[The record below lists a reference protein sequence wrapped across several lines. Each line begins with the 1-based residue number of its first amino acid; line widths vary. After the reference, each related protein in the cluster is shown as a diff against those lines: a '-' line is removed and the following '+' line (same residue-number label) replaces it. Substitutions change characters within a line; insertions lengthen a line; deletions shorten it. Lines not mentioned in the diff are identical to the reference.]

1 MKTRVISGIII
12 AAALAA
18 IIIPGGYVLA
28 AALFVVSLIGF
39 YELTIAFGIHEE
51 GKKFNAL
58 EISGYLSILVHYI
71 QMIVFRDFR
80 YYIFS
85 VMFAFFIIMV
95 CYVLGF
101 PKRTSTQAL
110 SCFFS
115 FVYVPVN
122 LSFIYLLRSNNL
134 GIYLA
139 WLPFIAWVCDTC
151 AYFAGRAFGKH
162 KLVPVLSPKK
172 TVEGAI
178 GGTIGAVVVGL
189 IFGYILYRNVTND
202 SGVIIAIAVIT
213 FVGSIISQIGDL
225 LASGIKR
232 EHDIKDYGTII
243 PGHGGI
249 MDRFDSVIFVTP
261 CIYFLSVML
270 TLWNLI

>member
-28 AALFVVSLIGF
+28 AALLIVSLVGF
-39 YELTIAFGIHEE
+39 YELSLAFGVHEE
-51 GKKFNAL
+51 GRKFSAL
-58 EISGYLSILVHYI
+58 EVSGYLSIIVHYV

-85 VMFAFFIIMV
+85 VMFAFFIMMI
-95 CYVLGF
+95 CYVLSF
-101 PKRTSTQAL
+101 PKRTSIQAL

-115 FVYVPVN
+115 FVYVPIS
-122 LSFIYLLRSNNL
+122 LSFIYLLRMGSL

-151 AYFAGRAFGKH
+151 AYFAGRALGKH

-178 GGTIGAVVVGL
+178 GGTLGSVAVGFV
-189 IFGYILYRNVTND
+189 FGYVLYRNVTKD
-202 SGVIIAIAVIT
+202 YGVIIMIVLIT
-213 FVGSIISQIGDL
+213 LVGSVISQIGDL

-232 EHDIKDYGTII
+232 EHNIKDYGTII

-261 CIYFLSVML
+261 CIYFLSVMFSS
-270 TLWNLI
+270 LIKN

>member
-28 AALFVVSLIGF
+28 VALLIVSVIGF
-39 YELTIAFGIHEE
+39 YELTVAFGIHTDE
-51 GKKFNAL
+51 KKLNSL
-58 EISGYLSILVHYI
+58 EVSGYLAIFVHYI
-71 QMIVFRDFR
+71 QMIVWKDFR

-85 VMFAFFIIMV
+85 VMFAFFIMMV
-95 CYVLGF
+95 CYVLTF
-101 PKRTSTQAL
+101 PKRTSGQAV

-122 LSFIYLLRSNNL
+122 LSFVYLLRIGKL

-151 AYFAGRAFGKH
+151 AYFAGRALGRH

-178 GGTIGAVVVGL
+178 GGSLGSVLVGL
-189 IFGYILYRNVTND
+189 IFGYILYKNVTRD
-202 SGVIIAIAVIT
+202 YGVIIVLALIT
-213 FVGSIISQIGDL
+213 FAGSIISQIGDL

-232 EHDIKDYGTII
+232 EHNIKDYGTII

-261 CIYFLSVML
+261 CIYFLSAMFSSWL
-270 TLWNLI
+270 